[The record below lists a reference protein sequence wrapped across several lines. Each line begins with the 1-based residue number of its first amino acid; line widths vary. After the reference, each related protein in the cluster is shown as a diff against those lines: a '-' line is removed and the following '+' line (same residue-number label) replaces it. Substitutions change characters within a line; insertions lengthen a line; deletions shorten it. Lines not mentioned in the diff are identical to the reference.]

1 MSAMR
6 GRNRGATRLPL
17 RRRPADPM
25 QEYDRLPSALRRWLA
40 NAQRPWS
47 PHSCRAIWQ
56 ATLARGGD
64 TQEALGQA
72 GTGSRQRC
80 WPVTAAKRP
89 SLNCT
94 LSFEGLLM
102 YRPCI

>member
-1 MSAMR
+1 
-6 GRNRGATRLPL
+6 
-17 RRRPADPM
+17 M

-64 TQEALGQA
+64 TQEALA
-72 GTGSRQRC
+72 RLDRIE
-80 WPVTAAKRP
+80 AAMLARD
-89 SLNCT
+89 S
-94 LSFEGLLM
+94 G
-102 YRPCI
+102 